1 MENDE
6 RSSMKSKEEK
16 EKIDGK
22 IIQHENDNSESSLSD
37 KGEVE

>member
-22 IIQHENDNSESSLSD
+22 IIQHENER
-37 KGEVE
+37 